1 MIKNIRIARRRDGNR
16 VKKDNPACSVKR
28 VLKERVTRQPSRHI
42 TLCPDEFSP
51 GSLLTLLVQHPP
63 LLPLLASKICFRLIL
78 TSRRPS
84 IEAARRVFAPR
95 LHKFLSRP
103 KTNRVELIHSLFRA
117 SEKKNGRGETA
128 NPCNLR
134 FHSGYPTDDLP
145 LIFPSKTIYLHRAIS
160 VVGFSNGGWK
170 HHPSA
175 PSGKK
180 NSGEQS
186 LRSNFSLK
194 NGGTVGCLSSEI
206 SKDILGRI

>member
-1 MIKNIRIARRRDGNR
+1 MMIEVVQTFLRDTIKNIRIARRRDGNR

-78 TSRRPS
+78 TSRRLPIFP

-117 SEKKNGRGETA
+117 SEKKNGRGE
-128 NPCNLR
+128 
-134 FHSGYPTDDLP
+134 
-145 LIFPSKTIYLHRAIS
+145 S
-160 VVGFSNGGWK
+160 VQSAFSFRLSNGR
-170 HHPSA
+170 PS
-175 PSGKK
+175 
-180 NSGEQS
+180 
-186 LRSNFSLK
+186 LDFSLE
-194 NGGTVGCLSSEI
+194 NDLSSSRDLCCWIFERRMKTP
-206 SKDILGRI
+206 SFGSVRQEEFRRTKSSLKLFT